1 MIRSAVVLVD
11 TSIIVRLIG
20 IDGDSEAKA
29 AAEEFDRRRSE
40 GQRLVLTVT
49 ALIEAGNRVAQ
60 QNRPN
65 DRRRWAQQLKKL
77 IEAANQPDPPW
88 ILREATLDQQFVDEM
103 IAGDST
109 GSDLVTL
116 LGDGRLGTG
125 DLAILVERDQLQRK
139 TAHTDV
145 SVWTLD
151 KELSAHG

>member
-20 IDGDSEAKA
+20 IDGDGEAKDA
-29 AAEEFDRRRSE
+29 AQEFDRRRNE
-40 GQRLVLTVT
+40 GQQLVLTVT

-60 QNRPN
+60 QKRPN
-65 DRRRWAQQLKKL
+65 DRRRCAQQLKKL

-88 ILREATLDQQFVDEM
+88 ILREATLDQQFVEEM
-103 IAGDST
+103 LAGNST

-151 KELSAHG
+151 NELSAYG

>member
-1 MIRSAVVLVD
+1 MTRSAVVLVD

-20 IDGDSEAKA
+20 IDGDREAKEA
-29 AAEEFDRRRSE
+29 AQEFDCRRKK

-49 ALIEAGNRVAQ
+49 ALIEAGNRVTQ
-60 QNRPN
+60 QKRPN
-65 DRRRWAQQLKKL
+65 DRRSCAQQLKKL
-77 IEAANQPDPPW
+77 IEAANQADPPW

-103 IAGDST
+103 LAGNST

-125 DLAILVERDQLQRK
+125 DLAILVERDHLQGK

-151 KELSAHG
+151 NELSAHG